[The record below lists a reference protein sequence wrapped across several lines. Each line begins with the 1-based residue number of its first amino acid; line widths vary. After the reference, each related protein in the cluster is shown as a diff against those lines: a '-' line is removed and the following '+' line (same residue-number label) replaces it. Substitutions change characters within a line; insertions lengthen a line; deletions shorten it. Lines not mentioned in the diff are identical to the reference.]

1 MRSVT
6 CPGHDQST
14 TLSWLVCRPHFAETM
29 NFQMNFIVLGGR
41 MGRGERYILVG
52 NGISFVGGFSGYST
66 VDFWFPQVLGLT
78 LLCPVGAL

>member
-1 MRSVT
+1 
-6 CPGHDQST
+6 
-14 TLSWLVCRPHFAETM
+14 
-29 NFQMNFIVLGGR
+29 